1 MSKKDLISFIVIY
14 LLTTFAILFSGCRKT
29 QTIPTPP
36 PINKEFFN
44 SPENNVKNGDII
56 NFNLTTVGV
65 YTLTM
70 IDTVQNQVVTRE
82 RFTGKIGLNSLKIF
96 TKTLPTKYLSV
107 VLKDQNNQQIGKTRI
122 IIN

>member
-1 MSKKDLISFIVIY
+1 MKKKDLILFIVTY

-44 SPENNVKNGDII
+44 SPENNVKNGDLI
-56 NFNLTTVGV
+56 NFNLTTGGV

-70 IDTVQNQVVTRE
+70 IDTVQNQVVSRE
-82 RFTGKIGLNSLKIF
+82 RFTGKVGLNSLKIF
-96 TKTLPTKYLSV
+96 TNTLPTKNLSV
-107 VLKDQNNQQIGKTRI
+107 VLKDQNNNQVGKTRI